1 MRDDPVLNKL
11 ILLHG
16 ALGNKE
22 QFSSLVPELEKTFDL
37 HRLDFEGHGDI
48 GPPEGPFRIEYF
60 AENVLGYM
68 DEHGIGKANIFGYSM
83 GGYVALALARDHP
96 EQVKKVATLGTI
108 LEWNEQVAERECAYL
123 YPQKI
128 KEKVPHFARQL
139 EKRHQH
145 GWERVVY
152 RTRDMLQHLGVN
164 PPIKKEDW
172 KQYDQS
178 IRFHIGD
185 RDTTAGLEQTVEI
198 YQLVDH
204 AELSVLP
211 NTGHSL
217 DDINVKILSAS
228 LADFF

>member
-1 MRDDPVLNKL
+1 MSKQL

-22 QFSSLVPELEKTFDL
+22 QFNDLVPLLEETFDL
-37 HRLDFEGHGDI
+37 HRLDFEGHGDT
-48 GPPEGPFRIEYF
+48 GPPGGPFRIEYF
-60 AENVLGYM
+60 GENVLGYM
-68 DEHGIGKANIFGYSM
+68 DEHGIEKANIFGYSM
-83 GGYVALALARDHP
+83 GGYVALVLARDHP
-96 EQVKKVATLGTI
+96 EKVKKVATLGTI
-108 LEWNEQVAERECAYL
+108 LEWDEEVAERECAFL

-128 KEKVPHFARQL
+128 KEKVPHFARHL

-145 GWERVVY
+145 SWERVVY
-152 RTRDMLQHLGVN
+152 RTRDLLQHLGVN
-164 PPIKKEDW
+164 PVIKREDW

-185 RDTTAGLEQTVEI
+185 RDTSAGLEKTVEI
-198 YQLVDH
+198 YKKNNH

-211 NTGHSL
+211 GAGHPL
-217 DDINVKILSAS
+217 EEIDPEILSNS